1 MNEMRWRHGLFER
14 MTGRYPANDGEAL
27 QVIRTHLLSEE
38 QLEPLTVV
46 LKNQYEEAYETLDNA
61 VNANITPALVG
72 PPGIGKS
79 LLARKYAQD
88 TNRPF
93 YEVFFDETIR
103 PSSLVG
109 YFDPAVTMKKGY
121 TLEAFIPGPL
131 SKAMSEGGIFL
142 AQELNRATEYCQNT
156 LLAPLEERRY
166 YIPRLGH
173 LGADD
178 NFVLIAAMNPSE
190 LSGTYRLSEALK
202 DRIGVWIPLTYPPR
216 DVEIEI
222 IKVNSPEYSLP
233 EAVFE
238 VVYCIVNR
246 ARGSKDIDPPSI
258 RDGIAIAR
266 MIGEMKIKQGKIS
279 SDDII
284 KAASYVLNQHV
295 RARYGR
301 PEDIIREI
309 ALNCGVDRLRE

>member
-1 MNEMRWRHGLFER
+1 MTEMRWGQNLLER
-14 MTGRYPANDGEAL
+14 VTGRYPANDGEAL
-27 QVIRTHLLSEE
+27 QVIRRHIMSEE
-38 QLEPLTVV
+38 ELEPLSVV
-46 LKNQYEEAYETLDNA
+46 LKDQYQEAYETLDNA
-61 VNANITPALVG
+61 VNANLTPALVG

-88 TNRPF
+88 THRPF

-103 PSSLVG
+103 PSSLMG
-109 YFDPAVTMKKGY
+109 YFDPAVTMKRGY
-121 TLEAFIPGPL
+121 TLEAFITGPL
-131 SKAMSEGGIFL
+131 SKAMTEGGIFL

-156 LLAPLEERRY
+156 LLAPLEERRHY
-166 YIPRLGH
+166 VPRLGH
-173 LGADD
+173 LKADE

-202 DRIGVWIPLTYPPR
+202 DRISVWIPLTYPPK

-233 EAVFE
+233 EPVFE
-238 VVYCIVNR
+238 VIYCIINR

-266 MIGEMKIKQGKIS
+266 MLGEVKAKKGTLV
-279 SDDII
+279 SDDVVT
-284 KAASYVLNQHV
+284 AASYVLNQNV

-301 PEDIIREI
+301 PEDIVKEI
-309 ALNCGVDRLRE
+309 AVNCGVDKFKE